1 MDNNALIVAEKLDVT
16 VVFSDKGM
24 AKLLDEIKT
33 KVIAHVPNI
42 TTEQGRK
49 DIISLAYKITRSKT
63 LIDDLGKGVVAD
75 WKKKAKL
82 IDEHRKTARDFLDDL
97 KNTARQPLTD
107 WEAEQAVI
115 KEKEEAA
122 EKERI
127 QGRVDRLFSLNVLL
141 PFMDVALLTEAEYT
155 ELIEKSQHAYDVEQL
170 RIAGE
175 QKAKEEEE
183 AKLVI
188 ERAEIERI
196 KAEQDAKAREQA
208 EREEALKEQE
218 RALETAKRKE
228 IERQEQ
234 IAWRE
239 REAERLRILA
249 EADAA
254 EKIAKAIEDARIA
267 AEEAENARLLKE
279 AAEKER
285 VEREAGEK
293 KEKEEAEIAEKRRL
307 LEIAPDKDKL
317 IVFANQLQDL
327 TVKDLSLKSKK
338 AQTLYNITQENLAVV
353 IAGLRTKI
361 GKL

>member
-33 KVIAHVPNI
+33 KVIAHVPD
-42 TTEQGRK
+42 TKTEQGRK

-115 KEKEEAA
+115 KEKEVAA
-122 EKERI
+122 AKEKI
-127 QGRVDRLFSLNVLL
+127 QARLGALFAVNVIL
-141 PFMDVALLTEAEYT
+141 PFQDVALMSDAEYEDKLILATDAYRT
-155 ELIEKSQHAYDVEQL
+155 EQQRLEEERKV
-170 RIAGE
+170 
-175 QKAKEEEE
+175 KAEEE
-183 AKLVI
+183 ARLAI
-188 ERAEIERI
+188 ERAEIEKI
-196 KAEQDAKAREQA
+196 KIEQEARAKAQT
-208 EREEALKEQE
+208 EREDALKRQE
-218 RALETAKRKE
+218 KAIEDAKRKE

-249 EADAA
+249 EAEAA
-254 EKIAKAIEDARIA
+254 EKIE
-267 AEEAENARLLKE
+267 KE
-279 AAEKER
+279 AR
-285 VEREAGEK
+285 EK
-293 KEKEEAEIAEKRRL
+293 KEREEAEIVEKARTEGLRPDR
-307 LEIAPDKDKL
+307 EKIIAW
-317 IVFANQLQDL
+317 A
-327 TVKDLSLKSKK
+327 KSIRAFPIPAVSNEK
-338 AQTLYNITQENLAVV
+338 AQEIVANGLGKFMKVADSIIKQAQEL
-353 IAGLRTKI
+353 
-361 GKL
+361 